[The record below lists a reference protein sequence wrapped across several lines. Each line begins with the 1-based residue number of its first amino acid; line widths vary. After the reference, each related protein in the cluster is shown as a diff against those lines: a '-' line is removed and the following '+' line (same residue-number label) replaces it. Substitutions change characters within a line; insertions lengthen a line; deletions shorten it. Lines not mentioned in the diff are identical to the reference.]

1 MIFRRHV
8 QSNTKWNSDQSLFSK
23 LISTL
28 CTINDESYFPSMSW
42 RSRMYLIQTTNIKA
56 KREQLKISSFMKAIK
71 FYEMKSLSSKIKPQ
85 LNYQLLWN
93 NLVIDK
99 VRLAFHYI

>member
-1 MIFRRHV
+1 
-8 QSNTKWNSDQSLFSK
+8 
-23 LISTL
+23 
-28 CTINDESYFPSMSW
+28 
-42 RSRMYLIQTTNIKA
+42 MYLIQTTNIKA